1 MGHNCARF
9 SKRERN
15 LRSLPKENP
24 IIKLL
29 KSPKLYFVL
38 ALIVVFTGLYYSV
51 AQVAELPGSTAL
63 RERWGG
69 ETDWRSRRGK
79 RSHTSTTGPVD
90 LGKLA
95 IVAIAFGMC
104 GAKLRKKQSANS

>member
-1 MGHNCARF
+1 MGHNCAILAT
-9 SKRERN
+9 RERN
-15 LRSLPKENP
+15 LRSLPKEIP

-38 ALIVVFTGLYYSV
+38 ALVVVFAGLYYSL
-51 AQVAELPGSTAL
+51 AQVAKLPGATAL

-69 ETDWRSRRGK
+69 EGNWRSRRGK
-79 RSHTSTTGPVD
+79 RSHTSTAGPVD